1 LPRSFVDHDGTV
13 RPGDEA
19 ASQFLPGSIMAR
31 TSKANGRSA
40 NGATILIAEDHP
52 DSREALGA
60 LLEAFGFEV
69 LLAVNGLEAVDIAR
83 RDHPDLI
90 LMDVMMPAL
99 DGLEATR
106 QIRASPE
113 TRDIPIITLTALDQA
128 REKAL
133 DAGAN
138 DFLAKP
144 INSRV
149 LFSKLKSWLAA

>member
-1 LPRSFVDHDGTV
+1 
-13 RPGDEA
+13 
-19 ASQFLPGSIMAR
+19 MAR
-31 TSKANGRSA
+31 LSTGNGPTTD
-40 NGATILIAEDHP
+40 GATILIAEDHH

-60 LLEAFGFEV
+60 LLEAFGFKV
-69 LLAVNGLEAVDIAR
+69 LLAVDGLQAVELAR

-106 QIRASPE
+106 RLRGFPD

-144 INSRV
+144 INSRL
-149 LFSKLKSWLAA
+149 LFAKVNSWLSAQP

>member
-1 LPRSFVDHDGTV
+1 MV
-13 RPGDEA
+13 
-19 ASQFLPGSIMAR
+19 R
-31 TSKANGRSA
+31 TSSGNGPTTD
-40 NGATILIAEDHP
+40 GATILIAEDHN

-60 LLEAFGFEV
+60 LLEAFGFKV
-69 LLAVNGLEAVDIAR
+69 LLAADGLQAIELAR

-106 QIRASPE
+106 RLRGFPD
-113 TRDIPIITLTALDQA
+113 TRDIPIITLTALDQV
-128 REKAL
+128 RETAL

-144 INSRV
+144 INSRL
-149 LFSKLKSWLAA
+149 LFAKVNNWLTLEQ

>member
-1 LPRSFVDHDGTV
+1 MSTG
-13 RPGDEA
+13 
-19 ASQFLPGSIMAR
+19 
-31 TSKANGRSA
+31 NGLTTD
-40 NGATILIAEDHP
+40 GATILIAEDHH

-60 LLEAFGFEV
+60 LLEAFGFKV
-69 LLAVNGLEAVDIAR
+69 LLAVDGLQAVELAR

-106 QIRASPE
+106 RLRGFPD

-144 INSRV
+144 INSRL
-149 LFSKLKSWLAA
+149 LFAKVNTWLTDQP

>member
-1 LPRSFVDHDGTV
+1 
-13 RPGDEA
+13 
-19 ASQFLPGSIMAR
+19 MAR
-31 TSKANGRSA
+31 TSTRNGPPN

-69 LLAVNGLEAVDIAR
+69 LLAVNGVEAVELAR
-83 RDHPDLI
+83 RDRPDLI

-106 QIRASPE
+106 LLRASPE
-113 TRDIPIITLTALDQA
+113 TRDIPIITLTALDHA

-144 INSRV
+144 INSGV
-149 LFSKLKSWLAA
+149 LFSKVTSWLAA

>member
-1 LPRSFVDHDGTV
+1 MTTG
-13 RPGDEA
+13 
-19 ASQFLPGSIMAR
+19 
-31 TSKANGRSA
+31 NGLTTD
-40 NGATILIAEDHP
+40 GATILIAEDHH

-60 LLEAFGFEV
+60 LLEAFGFKV
-69 LLAVNGLEAVDIAR
+69 LLAVDGLQAVELAR

-106 QIRASPE
+106 RLRGFPD

-144 INSRV
+144 INSRL
-149 LFSKLKSWLAA
+149 LFAKVNTWLTDQP

>member
-1 LPRSFVDHDGTV
+1 
-13 RPGDEA
+13 
-19 ASQFLPGSIMAR
+19 
-31 TSKANGRSA
+31 
-40 NGATILIAEDHP
+40 
-52 DSREALGA
+52 
-60 LLEAFGFEV
+60 V
-69 LLAVNGLEAVDIAR
+69 LLAVDGLEAVELAR

-106 QIRASPE
+106 RLRGFPD

-144 INSRV
+144 INSRSPV
-149 LFSKLKSWLAA
+149 RQGEQLAEPSNND

>member
-1 LPRSFVDHDGTV
+1 
-13 RPGDEA
+13 
-19 ASQFLPGSIMAR
+19 M
-31 TSKANGRSA
+31 ANG
-40 NGATILIAEDHP
+40 GTILIAEDHP

-69 LLAVNGLEAVDIAR
+69 ILAVNGIEAVAFAR
-83 RDHPDLI
+83 RDRPDLI

-106 QIRASPE
+106 QLRASPE

-133 DAGAN
+133 DAGAD

-149 LFSKLKSWLAA
+149 LFSKLTSWLAV

>member
-1 LPRSFVDHDGTV
+1 MTTG
-13 RPGDEA
+13 
-19 ASQFLPGSIMAR
+19 
-31 TSKANGRSA
+31 NGLTTD
-40 NGATILIAEDHP
+40 GATILIAEDHN

-60 LLEAFGFEV
+60 LLEAFGFKV
-69 LLAVNGLEAVDIAR
+69 LLAVDGLQAVELAR

-106 QIRASPE
+106 RLRGFPD

-144 INSRV
+144 INSRL
-149 LFSKLKSWLAA
+149 LFAKVNAWLTDQP

>member
-1 LPRSFVDHDGTV
+1 
-13 RPGDEA
+13 
-19 ASQFLPGSIMAR
+19 M
-31 TSKANGRSA
+31 ANG
-40 NGATILIAEDHP
+40 GTILIAEDHP

-69 LLAVNGLEAVDIAR
+69 ILAVNGIEAVAFAR
-83 RDHPDLI
+83 RDRPDLI

-106 QIRASPE
+106 QLRASPE

-149 LFSKLKSWLAA
+149 LFSKLTSWLAA